1 MSSASLVMYSS
12 SYIGQNE
19 SHLTPGENR
28 CELKNLNVLLLI
40 KLKQPASTTVRN
52 RRVFPDRRE
61 KEKAYTVED
70 MGEGVATTWSA
81 RPVAHLG
88 PIKETLKPR
97 PPHALMHDAH
107 SPVHGNEYYF
117 TVMLKTDA
125 SFA

>member
-1 MSSASLVMYSS
+1 MDKMNPTWPLMKTGVT
-12 SYIGQNE
+12 Q
-19 SHLTPGENR
+19 
-28 CELKNLNVLLLI
+28 ELECQAANQTK
-40 KLKQPASTTVRN
+40 TTSFNYCQKSVY
-52 RRVFPDRRE
+52 FPDRRE

-107 SPVHGNEYYF
+107 SLMHGNEYYF
-117 TVMLKTDA
+117 IVMGKTDA